1 MSNEFTDNELRYI
14 ALNAVGRT
22 SEAGGKS
29 VIRIGLAIPEKYLTK
44 DAKIDYPSKG
54 SKDSFNSGFSVGV
67 FQWDIGQQENGKEI
81 IEAYNNS
88 EYVKSGKGKSIT
100 KIDEYALV
108 LQQNRDVDMFGTSG
122 KNAVEKRIDIRRIKD
137 TDKVHKEYRTDLARP
152 LNSFFNTDEGYKF
165 IVSLQ
170 ERQYETN
177 LKPVM
182 EEVLKS
188 KSVQSMSREDAVEVL
203 SAVAK
208 LKNQANGNLTAFIN
222 DEKNIHTKQEIIGK
236 IKDTYS
242 KYVDEGIDSAI
253 KGAELYNTLS
263 NDKGK
268 LGEIFKEY
276 NKSDPIDMT
285 NFHQSPND
293 QLIDALFRQP
303 EKAKEFIKAV
313 NNGKDYVINIEKE
326 ENNMGIEKETYII
339 GIKDKTIFTMQEI
352 VENRKVTNSSKG
364 YKLENNEWKEFDNN
378 KERLLKLKNND
389 WSIDKNN
396 SERVFKN
403 GKTWTQICEEFAR
416 QQQNEMKVSTVD
428 KGLDRGISRG

>member
-1 MSNEFTDNELRYI
+1 MSNEFTDNELRSI

-29 VIRIGLAIPEKYLTK
+29 VIRIGLAIPDGHITD
-44 DAKIDYPSKG
+44 DAKINYPPKG
-54 SKDSFNSGFSVGV
+54 SKESFNSGFSVGV
-67 FQWDIGQQENGKEI
+67 FQWDIGAKKNGKEI
-81 IEAYNNS
+81 IEVYNNS
-88 EYVKSGKGKSIT
+88 EYVKSGKGKSIPED
-100 KIDEYALV
+100 KVDAYALV
-108 LQQNRDVDMFGTSG
+108 LQQNRDVDMFGNENSD
-122 KNAVEKRIDIRRIKD
+122 KNRMDIRRIREKD
-137 TDKVHKEYRTDLARP
+137 TVNIEYREKLARS

-182 EEVLKS
+182 EEALNS
-188 KSVQSMSREDAVEVL
+188 KAVQSMSREDAVETL

-208 LKNQANGNLTAFIN
+208 LKNQANGDISTFIK
-222 DEKNIHTKQEIIGK
+222 DEKNIHTKQEIIDK
-236 IKDTYS
+236 IKATHG
-242 KYVDEGIDSAI
+242 KYVDDGIDKTL
-253 KGAELYNTLS
+253 KGAELYNTLY
-263 NDKGK
+263 NEKGK

-285 NFHQSPND
+285 NFHKSPND
-293 QLIDALFRQP
+293 QLMDALFRQP
-303 EKAKEFIKAV
+303 EKAKELIKAV

-326 ENNMGIEKETYII
+326 DSNMGIEKETYIVGVRN
-339 GIKDKTIFTMQEI
+339 GIIFTMQEI
-352 VENRKVTNSSKG
+352 IEDKKVTNSSKG

-389 WSIDKNN
+389 WSIDKSN
-396 SERVFKN
+396 SERVFKD
-403 GKTWTQICEEFAR
+403 GKTWTQICEEFFNR
-416 QQQNEMKVSTVD
+416 QNEMKVSAVD